1 MRLDWRRVAA
11 ALPPVVCAA
20 LAAAQPSGGAAAPP
34 KPEMA
39 LPASGAPVPEITALR
54 NEVADLRD
62 DIRLLQQTLD
72 VLVNQMM
79 ADLRAQNELLRD
91 EVARLRAQRAAL
103 GLPEPA
109 FIPKPGAAEL
119 EELLLEEP
127 APPPPA
133 PFEFSVVREWG
144 RDPETAAEIGGNA
157 ATLKGM
163 IGAVP
168 PGSSRG
174 DVEAL
179 GRDLRAEFAAY
190 DNINI
195 EVFDDEEAARAFAEE
210 ERGGAA
216 HRVLSVSR
224 HRASGRDTILYIQ
237 NGKAEAVAFDG
248 ADPPPPGTVEAGDA
262 PEAGDIPPREPPS
275 PLVPSASAEEAP
287 PAPAD
292 DAEEDG
298 PNPKSVMGRKHR

>member
-248 ADPPPPGTVEAGDA
+248 ANPPLPGMVEAGDA
-262 PEAGDIPPREPPS
+262 PEAGDITSREPPP

-298 PNPKSVMGRKHR
+298 PNPKSVMGRKQR